1 MGTVQ
6 QQYDAFQRSWSP
18 TQEKVDEAVRRAI
31 EIARPSRVF
40 LFGSWPHGEAT
51 IDSDL
56 DLAVFLTDDDAPVA
70 GKVEDKLLESL
81 DEIPMSIDLVMAT
94 ESTVREFCGSVNSIF
109 SLILRNGK
117 LVYEQPGRSQ
127 SGNAAA

>member
-1 MGTVQ
+1 MGAAQ
-6 QQYDAFQRSWSP
+6 QQYEAFQRSWSP
-18 TQEKVDEAVRRAI
+18 TQEKVEEAIRRAI

-40 LFGSWPHGEAT
+40 LFGSWPRGEAG

-56 DLAVFLTDDDAPVA
+56 DLAVFLPDEDAPVA
-70 GKVEDKLLESL
+70 GKIEDKLLESL

-109 SLILRNGK
+109 SLILHEGK
-117 LVYEQPGRSQ
+117 LVYEQPNRSQ

>member
-1 MGTVQ
+1 MDTVQ
-6 QQYDAFQRSWSP
+6 QQYEAFQRSWSP
-18 TQEKVDEAVRRAI
+18 TQEKVEEAIRLAI

-56 DLAVFLTDDDAPVA
+56 DLAVFLPDDDAPVA
-70 GKVEDKLLESL
+70 GKIEDKLLESL

-109 SLILRNGK
+109 SLILREGK